1 MAQSINKKN
10 SSVKP
15 MSDYMDIKTVRT
27 NIIFTSIVLSSVA
40 DIVVIIFFST

>member
-1 MAQSINKKN
+1 
-10 SSVKP
+10 

-40 DIVVIIFFST
+40 DIVVIIFIIFFT